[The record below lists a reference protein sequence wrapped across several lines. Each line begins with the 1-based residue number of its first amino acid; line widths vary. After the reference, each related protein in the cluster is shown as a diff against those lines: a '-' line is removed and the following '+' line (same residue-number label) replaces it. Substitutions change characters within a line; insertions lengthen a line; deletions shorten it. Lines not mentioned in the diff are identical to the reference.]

1 MGGTAMSRIVL
12 GGTPHPGMLHLGTL
26 HLGTLRLDMLC
37 LDMRLVMVGMGTT
50 DIPLAA

>member
-1 MGGTAMSRIVL
+1 MSRIVL

-26 HLGTLRLDMLC
+26 HLGTLRLGMLRLDML
-37 LDMRLVMVGMGTT
+37 LVMAGMDTT